1 MFQEKRLVFMY
12 AISPVHMG
20 SGTSLGVI
28 DNPIQRE
35 RHTGHPVFAGS
46 GIKGAAREQAKTRGM
61 EKEMVKCI
69 FGPEKDASEH
79 SGAVSFSDAQIVAF
93 PVRSLKEGFVYA
105 TCPMALARLSRMAS
119 VVGLKMPNGLTQT
132 PNDEQ
137 AIVKDQGL
145 LSNGKLVLESYEF
158 DSIGDDGEN
167 LKKTAEWLAKY
178 VFPEDGDTGFKF
190 FRDKLEEHLV
200 VISDTQFAYFV
211 TNATVV
217 EPHVRIDDD
226 TGTSDDGGLF
236 FTENVP
242 PESIFVSL
250 FMASQARKKKGSK
263 ENGMSAQDIVEKLSE
278 KLNGSLLQ
286 VGGDATTG
294 RGQVWVSF
302 AGGSANGQEDNHG
315 NS

>member
-12 AISPVHMG
+12 AVSPVHMG

-46 GIKGAAREQAKTRGM
+46 GIKGAAREQAAASGM
-61 EKEMVKCI
+61 SKKEINRI
-69 FGPEKDASEH
+69 FGPDTDASEH
-79 SGAVSFSDAQIVAF
+79 AGAVSFSDAQIVAF

-105 TCPMALARLSRMAS
+105 TCPMALARLARIAS
-119 VVGLKMPNGLTQT
+119 VAGLKMQNGLTQT
-132 PNDEQ
+132 PDDEQ

-158 DSIGDDGEN
+158 DVIEDEN
-167 LKKTAEWLAKY
+167 GKLEEIAECLAKH
-178 VFPEDGDTGFKF
+178 VLSGDTGFKF
-190 FRDKLEEHLV
+190 FKEKLEKHLV
-200 VISDTQFAYFV
+200 VISDSQFGYFV

-217 EPHVRIDDD
+217 EPHVRIDDA

-242 PESIFVSL
+242 PESIFVSIL
-250 FMASQARKKKGSK
+250 MASQERTKKGSSEK
-263 ENGMSAQDIVEKLSE
+263 GLSAQDIVEKLSE

-294 RGQVWVSF
+294 RGQVWISF
-302 AGGSANGQEDNHG
+302 AGGSTNGQEDNHG

>member
-12 AISPVHMG
+12 AVSPVHMG

-46 GIKGAAREQAKTRGM
+46 GIKGAAREHAAASGM
-61 EKEMVKCI
+61 SKEEINRI
-69 FGPEKDASEH
+69 FGPDTDASDH
-79 SGAVSFSDAQIVAF
+79 AGAVSFSDAQIVAF
-93 PVRSLKEGFVYA
+93 PVRSLKEGFVYT
-105 TCPMALARLSRMAS
+105 TCPMALARLARIAS
-119 VVGLKMPNGLTQT
+119 VAGLKMQNGLTKA

-137 AIVKDQGL
+137 AIVIDEGL
-145 LSNGKLVLESYEF
+145 LSNEKLVLESYEF
-158 DSIGDDGEN
+158 DSIGDDGED
-167 LKKTAEWLAKY
+167 LKKTAEWLAKH

-190 FRDKLEEHLV
+190 FRDKLENHLV

-217 EPHVRIDDD
+217 EPHVRIDDA

-242 PESIFVSL
+242 SESIFVSL
-250 FMASQARKKKGSK
+250 LMASQERKKKGSK
-263 ENGMSAQDIVEKLSE
+263 EKGMEAKEIVNKLSGT
-278 KLNGSLLQ
+278 LSGSLLQ
-286 VGGDATTG
+286 LGGDATTG
-294 RGQVWVSF
+294 RGQVWISF
-302 AGGSANGQEDNHG
+302 AGRSTNGQEGNHG